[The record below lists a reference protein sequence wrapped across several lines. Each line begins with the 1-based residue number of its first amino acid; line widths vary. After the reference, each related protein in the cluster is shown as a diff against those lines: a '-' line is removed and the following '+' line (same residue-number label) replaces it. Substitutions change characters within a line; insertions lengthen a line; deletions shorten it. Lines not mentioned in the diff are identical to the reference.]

1 MAPARAHPAPVRR
14 SSGRGA
20 VPSGAVRRWWRR
32 RSHLGTHLV
41 LLLLSLITVTPYLW
55 LLSTSLKH
63 RTEVF
68 TPTPRWIPW
77 PLNPAN
83 YAEVFDRAP
92 FGLYLLNTLLV
103 VSGILAVQ
111 LVTITLAAYVFA
123 RRRFPGQTIL
133 FVLFLVQMMIPIH
146 ATFLPNFLTLRS
158 LDLLNTRVAM
168 MLPFFASGYGT
179 FLLRQ
184 AFKQIPRDL
193 EDAAVLDGC
202 GGLQFLWHVLIPLA
216 RPSLVA
222 FALISLVSHWNDY
235 LWPLIVTDTPDVRT
249 LTIGLG
255 MFVQQESG
263 ADWTLLMAA
272 TAFVT
277 APLMVIFL
285 IFQRRFIESFMFSGL
300 KG

>member
-1 MAPARAHPAPVRR
+1 
-14 SSGRGA
+14 
-20 VPSGAVRRWWRR
+20 
-32 RSHLGTHLV
+32 LG
-41 LLLLSLITVTPYLW
+41 
-55 LLSTSLKH
+55 
-63 RTEVF
+63 
-68 TPTPRWIPW
+68 
-77 PLNPAN
+77 
-83 YAEVFDRAP
+83 
-92 FGLYLLNTLLV
+92 
-103 VSGILAVQ
+103 VQ
-111 LVTITLAAYVFA
+111 LLTVTLAAYVFA
-123 RRRFPGQTIL
+123 RRKFRGADL
-133 FVLFLVQMMIPIH
+133 LFLLFLIQMMIPIH
-146 ATFLPNFLTLRS
+146 ATFLPNFLTLRN

-193 EDAAVLDGC
+193 EDAAVIDGC
-202 GGLQFLWHVLIPLA
+202 GGLRFLRHVLLPLA
-216 RPSLVA
+216 KPTLLA
-222 FALISLVSHWNDY
+222 FSLISLVSHWNDY

-285 IFQRRFIESFMFSGL
+285 VFQRRFIESFMFSGL

>member
-1 MAPARAHPAPVRR
+1 MT
-14 SSGRGA
+14 SGEQLRIWN
-20 VPSGAVRRWWRR
+20 RRWRLDR
-32 RSHLGTHLV
+32 LATHFTLGLFALV
-41 LLLLSLITVTPYLW
+41 TVTPYLW
-55 LLSTSLKH
+55 LLSTSLKL

-68 TPTPRWIPW
+68 TLTPKWIPW
-77 PLNPAN
+77 PINFGN
-83 YAEVFDRAP
+83 YREVFDRAP
-92 FGLYLLNTLLV
+92 FGIFLVNTIIV
-103 VSGILAVQ
+103 VCGILTVQ
-111 LVTITLAAYVFA
+111 LVTVTLAAYVFA
-123 RRRFPGQTIL
+123 RRKFRGADLL
-133 FVLFLVQMMIPIH
+133 FLLFLVQMMIPIH

-193 EDAAVLDGC
+193 EDAAVIDGC
-202 GGLQFLWHVLIPLA
+202 GGLRFLWHVLIPLA
-216 RPSLVA
+216 KPTLVA

-272 TAFVT
+272 TVFVT
-277 APLMVIFL
+277 APLMGIFL
-285 IFQRRFIESFMFSGL
+285 VFQRKFIESFMFSGL

>member
-1 MAPARAHPAPVRR
+1 MTLRERL
-14 SSGRGA
+14 RG
-20 VPSGAVRRWWRR
+20 WNRR
-32 RSHLGTHLV
+32 RRLNPLLTHLV
-41 LLLLSLITVTPYLW
+41 LGLVSLVTVTPYLW
-55 LLSTSLKH
+55 LLSTSLKY

-68 TPTPRWIPW
+68 TPTPQWIPW
-77 PLNPAN
+77 PINLGN

-92 FGLYLLNTLLV
+92 FGTFLVNTLIV

-111 LVTITLAAYVFA
+111 LITVTLAAYVFA
-123 RRRFPGQTIL
+123 RRAFRGADLL
-133 FVLFLVQMMIPIH
+133 FLLFLVQMMIPIH
-146 ATFLPNFLTLRS
+146 ATFLPNFLTLRH

-168 MLPFFASGYGT
+168 MVPFFASGYGT

-184 AFKQIPRDL
+184 AFKQVPREL
-193 EDAAVLDGC
+193 EDAAVMDGC
-202 GGLQFLWHVLIPLA
+202 SGLRFLWHVLIPLA
-216 RPSLVA
+216 QPTLVA
-222 FALISLVSHWNDY
+222 FGLISLVSHWNDY

-277 APLMVIFL
+277 APLVVIFL
-285 IFQRRFIESFMFSGL
+285 IFQRRFIESFMYSGL

>member
-1 MAPARAHPAPVRR
+1 VRKPHR
-14 SSGRGA
+14 LA
-20 VPSGAVRRWWRR
+20 
-32 RSHLGTHLV
+32 SHLALMAVTAV
-41 LLLLSLITVTPYLW
+41 TVTPYLW
-55 LLSTSLKH
+55 LLSTSLKE
-63 RTEVF
+63 RTAVF
-68 TPTPRWIPW
+68 TPTPQWLPW
-77 PLNPAN
+77 PVNFGN
-83 YAEVFDRAP
+83 YLELFQRAP
-92 FGLYLLNTLLV
+92 FGLYLVNTLIV

-111 LVTITLAAYVFA
+111 LVTVTLAGYVFA
-123 RRRFPGQTIL
+123 RRRFRGRDLL
-133 FVLFLVQMMIPIH
+133 FGAFLLQMMIPIH
-146 ATFLPNFLTLRS
+146 ATFVPNFLTLRT
-158 LDLLNTRVAM
+158 LDLLNSRLAM

-184 AFKQIPRDL
+184 AFRAIPRDL

-202 GGLQFLWHVLIPLA
+202 GGLRLLWHVLLPLV
-216 RPSLVA
+216 RPTLVA

-272 TAFVT
+272 TVFVT

-285 IFQRRFIESFMFSGL
+285 VFQRRFVESFMTSGL

>member
-1 MAPARAHPAPVRR
+1 MTFGEQVR
-14 SSGRGA
+14 
-20 VPSGAVRRWWRR
+20 VWTRRWRLH
-32 RSHLGTHLV
+32 RSAAHLTLGLIALV
-41 LLLLSLITVTPYLW
+41 TVTPYLW
-55 LLSTSLKH
+55 LLSTSLKF

-68 TPTPRWIPW
+68 TPTPQWIPW
-77 PLNPAN
+77 PINFGN
-83 YAEVFDRAP
+83 YAEIFDRAP
-92 FGLYLLNTLLV
+92 FGIFLINTVIV
-103 VSGILAVQ
+103 VSGILAAQ
-111 LVTITLAAYVFA
+111 LIMVTLAAYVFA
-123 RRRFPGQTIL
+123 RRRFRGSN
-133 FVLFLVQMMIPIH
+133 FLFLLFLIQMMIPIH
-146 ATFLPNFLTLRS
+146 ATFLPNFLTMRT

-184 AFKQIPRDL
+184 AFKQVPRDL
-193 EDAAVLDGC
+193 EDAAVIDGC
-202 GGLQFLWHVLIPLA
+202 GGLRFLWHVLIPLA
-216 RPSLVA
+216 KPTLVA
-222 FALISLVSHWNDY
+222 FGLISLVSHWNDY

-277 APLMVIFL
+277 APLLGVFL
-285 IFQRRFIESFMFSGL
+285 VFQRRFIESFMFSGL

>member
-1 MAPARAHPAPVRR
+1 MT
-14 SSGRGA
+14 SGEQLRIWN
-20 VPSGAVRRWWRR
+20 RRWRLDR
-32 RSHLGTHLV
+32 LATHLTLGLFALV
-41 LLLLSLITVTPYLW
+41 TVTPYLW
-55 LLSTSLKH
+55 LLSTSLKL

-68 TPTPRWIPW
+68 TLTPKWIPW
-77 PLNPAN
+77 PINFGN
-83 YAEVFDRAP
+83 YGEVFDRAP
-92 FGLYLLNTLLV
+92 FGIFLVNTIIV
-103 VSGILAVQ
+103 VCGILTVQ
-111 LVTITLAAYVFA
+111 LVTVTLAAYVFG
-123 RRRFPGQTIL
+123 RRKFRGADLL
-133 FVLFLVQMMIPIH
+133 FLLFLVQMMIPIH

-193 EDAAVLDGC
+193 EDAAVIDGC
-202 GGLQFLWHVLIPLA
+202 GGLRFLWHVLIPLA
-216 RPSLVA
+216 KPTLVA

-272 TAFVT
+272 TVFVT
-277 APLMVIFL
+277 APLMGIFL
-285 IFQRRFIESFMFSGL
+285 VFQRKFIESFMFSGL

>member
-1 MAPARAHPAPVRR
+1 MTVGEQVRIW
-14 SSGRGA
+14 S
-20 VPSGAVRRWWRR
+20 RRWRLD
-32 RSHLGTHLV
+32 HLATHL
-41 LLLLSLITVTPYLW
+41 SLGLCALVTVTPYLW
-55 LLSTSLKH
+55 LLSTSLKL

-68 TPTPRWIPW
+68 TPTPKWIPW
-77 PLNPAN
+77 PINLAN
-83 YAEVFDRAP
+83 YGEVFDRAP
-92 FGLYLLNTLLV
+92 FGIFLVNTVIV

-111 LVTITLAAYVFA
+111 LLTVTLAAYVFA
-123 RRRFPGQTIL
+123 RRKFRGADIL
-133 FVLFLVQMMIPIH
+133 FLIFLIQMMIPIH
-146 ATFLPNFLTLRS
+146 ATFLPNFLTLKS

-193 EDAAVLDGC
+193 EDAAVIDGC
-202 GGLQFLWHVLIPLA
+202 SGLRFLWHVLIPLA
-216 RPSLVA
+216 KPTLVA
-222 FALISLVSHWNDY
+222 FGLISLVSHWNDY

-285 IFQRRFIESFMFSGL
+285 VFQRKFIESFMFSGL

>member
-1 MAPARAHPAPVRR
+1 MTIGEQVRIWN
-14 SSGRGA
+14 
-20 VPSGAVRRWWRR
+20 RRHRLSR
-32 RSHLGTHLV
+32 LATHLTLALFALV
-41 LLLLSLITVTPYLW
+41 TVTPYLW
-55 LLSTSLKH
+55 LLSTSLKL

-68 TPTPRWIPW
+68 TPTPKWIPW
-77 PLNPAN
+77 PINLSN

-92 FGLYLLNTLLV
+92 FGIFLVNTILV
-103 VSGILAVQ
+103 VTGILAVQ
-111 LVTITLAAYVFA
+111 LVTVTLAAYVFA
-123 RRRFPGQTIL
+123 RRKFRGADI
-133 FVLFLVQMMIPIH
+133 LFLVFLIQMMIPIH
-146 ATFLPNFLTLRS
+146 ATFLPNFLTLRN

-193 EDAAVLDGC
+193 EDAAVIDGC
-202 GGLQFLWHVLIPLA
+202 GGLRFLWHVLVPLA
-216 RPSLVA
+216 KPTLVA

-277 APLMVIFL
+277 APLMGIFL
-285 IFQRRFIESFMFSGL
+285 VFQRKFIESFMFSGL

>member
-1 MAPARAHPAPVRR
+1 MTIAERMRTW
-14 SSGRGA
+14 S
-20 VPSGAVRRWWRR
+20 RRWRLD
-32 RSHLGTHLV
+32 HLTTHLTLGFFALV
-41 LLLLSLITVTPYLW
+41 TVTPYLW
-55 LLSTSLKH
+55 LLSTSLKL

-68 TPTPRWIPW
+68 TPTPKWIPW
-77 PLNPAN
+77 PINFGN

-92 FGLYLLNTLLV
+92 FGIFLVNTVIV

-111 LVTITLAAYVFA
+111 LLTITLAAYVFA
-123 RRRFPGQTIL
+123 RRKFRGMD
-133 FVLFLVQMMIPIH
+133 VLFLLFLIQMMIPIH
-146 ATFLPNFLTLRS
+146 ATFLPNFLTLQS
-158 LDLLNTRVAM
+158 LDLLNTRAAM

-193 EDAAVLDGC
+193 EDAAVIDGC
-202 GGLQFLWHVLIPLA
+202 SGLRFLWHVLIPLA
-216 RPSLVA
+216 KPTLVA
-222 FALISLVSHWNDY
+222 FGLISLVSHWNDY

-277 APLMVIFL
+277 APLLVIFL
-285 IFQRRFIESFMFSGL
+285 VFQRKFIESFMFSGL

>member
-1 MAPARAHPAPVRR
+1 MTRR
-14 SSGRGA
+14 ER
-20 VPSGAVRRWWRR
+20 PRIWNRRWRLD
-32 RSHLGTHLV
+32 HLGTHLILGLFALV
-41 LLLLSLITVTPYLW
+41 TVTPYLW
-55 LLSTSLKH
+55 LLSTSLKL

-68 TPTPRWIPW
+68 TPTPKWIPW
-77 PLNPAN
+77 PINFGN

-92 FGLYLLNTLLV
+92 FGMFLVNTIIV
-103 VSGILAVQ
+103 VCGILAMQ
-111 LVTITLAAYVFA
+111 LVTVTLAAYVFA
-123 RRRFPGQTIL
+123 RRKFRGADIL
-133 FVLFLVQMMIPIH
+133 FLLFLVQMMIPIH

-158 LDLLNTRVAM
+158 LDLLNTRLAM

-184 AFKQIPRDL
+184 AFKQVPRDL
-193 EDAAVLDGC
+193 EDAAVMDGC
-202 GGLQFLWHVLIPLA
+202 GGLRFLWHVLIPLA
-216 RPSLVA
+216 KPTLVA
-222 FALISLVSHWNDY
+222 FGLISLVSHWNDY

-272 TAFVT
+272 TVFVT
-277 APLMVIFL
+277 APLMGIFL
-285 IFQRRFIESFMFSGL
+285 VFQRKFIESFMFSGL

>member
-1 MAPARAHPAPVRR
+1 MRVGEQVRTW
-14 SSGRGA
+14 S
-20 VPSGAVRRWWRR
+20 RRWRLDR
-32 RSHLGTHLV
+32 LTTHLTLGV
-41 LLLLSLITVTPYLW
+41 FALVTVTPYLW
-55 LLSTSLKH
+55 LLSTSLKL

-68 TPTPRWIPW
+68 TPTPKWIPW
-77 PLNPAN
+77 PINFGN

-92 FGLYLLNTLLV
+92 FGIFLVNTVIV

-111 LVTITLAAYVFA
+111 LVTVTLAAYVFA
-123 RRRFPGQTIL
+123 RRKFRGAGL
-133 FVLFLVQMMIPIH
+133 LFLLFLIQMMIPIH

-193 EDAAVLDGC
+193 EDAAVIDGC
-202 GGLQFLWHVLIPLA
+202 GGLRFLWHVLIPLA
-216 RPSLVA
+216 KPTLVA
-222 FALISLVSHWNDY
+222 FGLISLVSHWNDY

-277 APLMVIFL
+277 APLMGIFL
-285 IFQRRFIESFMFSGL
+285 VFQRKFIESFMFSGL

>member
-1 MAPARAHPAPVRR
+1 M
-14 SSGRGA
+14 
-20 VPSGAVRRWWRR
+20 RR
-32 RSHLGTHLV
+32 RPPLLATHLIV
-41 LLLLSLITVTPYLW
+41 AVFALITVTPYLW
-55 LLSTSLKH
+55 LLSTSLKFK
-63 RTEVF
+63 TEVF
-68 TPTPRWIPW
+68 TPTPQWIPW
-77 PLNPAN
+77 PINFGN
-83 YAEVFDRAP
+83 YAEVFARAP
-92 FGLYLLNTLLV
+92 FGIFLVNTIIV
-103 VSGILAVQ
+103 VTGILAVQ
-111 LVTITLAAYVFA
+111 LVTVTLAAYVFA
-123 RRRFPGQTIL
+123 RRRFRGASLL
-133 FVLFLVQMMIPIH
+133 FLLFLVQMMIPIH

-193 EDAAVLDGC
+193 EDAAVIDGC
-202 GGLQFLWHVLIPLA
+202 GGLRFLWHVLLPLA
-216 RPSLVA
+216 KPTLVA

-277 APLMVIFL
+277 APLLIVFL
-285 IFQRRFIESFMFSGL
+285 VFQRKFIESFMFTGL

>member
-1 MAPARAHPAPVRR
+1 MRWSRR
-14 SSGRGA
+14 LGIGR
-20 VPSGAVRRWWRR
+20 
-32 RSHLGTHLV
+32 LGLHCV
-41 LLLLSLITVTPYLW
+41 LLAVAGVTITPYLW
-55 LLSTSLKH
+55 LLSTSFKV

-68 TPTPRWIPW
+68 TSTPQWIPR
-77 PLNPAN
+77 PVNLGN
-83 YAEVFDRAP
+83 YAEVFNAAP
-92 FGLYLLNTLLV
+92 FGLYLLNTVIV
-103 VSGILAVQ
+103 VSGILGVQ
-111 LVTITLAAYVFA
+111 LVTITLAAYIFA
-123 RRRFPGQTIL
+123 RRQFPGRE
-133 FVLFLVQMMIPIH
+133 FFFGLFLLQMMIPIH
-146 ATFLPNFLTLRS
+146 ATFVPNFLTLRT

-184 AFKQIPRDL
+184 AFRQVPQEL

-202 GGLQFLWHVLIPLA
+202 GALRFLWHVLLPLA
-216 RPSLVA
+216 RPTLVA
-222 FALISLVSHWNDY
+222 FGLISLVSHWNDY

-277 APLMVIFL
+277 APLMVVFL
-285 IFQRRFIESFMFSGL
+285 IFQRKFVESFMSTGL

>member
-1 MAPARAHPAPVRR
+1 MGPAGRVRMW
-14 SSGRGA
+14 S
-20 VPSGAVRRWWRR
+20 RR
-32 RSHLGTHLV
+32 RKLNQLPTHLTLALV
-41 LLLLSLITVTPYLW
+41 SLVTVTPYLW
-55 LLSTSLKH
+55 LLSTSLKF
-63 RTEVF
+63 RTDVF

-77 PLNPAN
+77 PINFGN

-92 FGLYLLNTLLV
+92 FGLFLVNTIIV
-103 VSGILAVQ
+103 VTGILAGQ
-111 LVTITLAAYVFA
+111 LVTVTLAAYVFA
-123 RRRFPGQTIL
+123 RRRFWGSNVL
-133 FVLFLVQMMIPIH
+133 FLLFLVQMMIPIH
-146 ATFLPNFLTLRS
+146 ATFLPNFLTLRT
-158 LDLLNTRVAM
+158 LDLLNTRLAM
-168 MLPFFASGYGT
+168 MLPFLASGYGT

-184 AFKQIPRDL
+184 AFKQVPREL
-193 EDAAVLDGC
+193 EDAAVIDGC
-202 GGLQFLWHVLIPLA
+202 GGLRFLRYVLIPLA
-216 RPSLVA
+216 RPTLVA

-285 IFQRRFIESFMFSGL
+285 VGQRKFIESFMFSGL

>member
-1 MAPARAHPAPVRR
+1 MTRAARRARLGAHV
-14 SSGRGA
+14 
-20 VPSGAVRRWWRR
+20 
-32 RSHLGTHLV
+32 V
-41 LLLLSLITVTPYLW
+41 LLALTGVTVTPYLW
-55 LLSTSLKH
+55 LLSTSLKE
-63 RTEVF
+63 RTAVF
-68 TPTPRWIPW
+68 TPTPQWIPW
-77 PLNPAN
+77 PVRLGN
-83 YAEVFDRAP
+83 YAEVFQRAP
-92 FGLYLLNTLLV
+92 FGLYLANTLV
-103 VSGILAVQ
+103 VVTGILAVQ

-123 RRRFPGQTIL
+123 RRRFPGRDLL
-133 FVLFLVQMMIPIH
+133 FGAFLLQMMIPIH
-146 ATFLPNFLTLRS
+146 ATFVPNFLTLRT
-158 LDLLNTRVAM
+158 LDLLNTRLAM

-184 AFKQIPRDL
+184 TFRSIPRDL

-202 GGLQFLWHVLIPLA
+202 RGLRFLWHVLLPLA
-216 RPSLVA
+216 RPTLVA
-222 FALISLVSHWNDY
+222 FGLISLVSHWNDY

-285 IFQRRFIESFMFSGL
+285 VFQRRFVESFMTSGL

>member
-1 MAPARAHPAPVRR
+1 VRAGRR
-14 SSGRGA
+14 LG
-20 VPSGAVRRWWRR
+20 V
-32 RSHLGTHLV
+32 HLGLIV
-41 LLLLSLITVTPYLW
+41 LTGVTVTPYLW
-55 LLSTSLKH
+55 LLSTSLKE
-63 RTEVF
+63 RTAVF
-68 TPTPRWIPW
+68 TPTPEWVPW
-77 PLNPAN
+77 PINFGN
-83 YAEVFDRAP
+83 YVEVFQRAP
-92 FGLYLLNTLLV
+92 FGLYLANTLIV
-103 VSGILAVQ
+103 VSGILTVQ
-111 LVTITLAAYVFA
+111 LLTITLAAYVFA
-123 RRRFPGQTIL
+123 RRRFRGRELL
-133 FVLFLVQMMIPIH
+133 FGAFLLQMMIPIH
-146 ATFLPNFLTLRS
+146 ATFVPNFLTLRT
-158 LDLLNTRVAM
+158 LDLLNTRLAM

-184 AFKQIPRDL
+184 AFRTVPREL

-202 GGLQFLWHVLIPLA
+202 GGLRFLWHVLLPLT
-216 RPSLVA
+216 RPTLVA

-285 IFQRRFIESFMFSGL
+285 VFQRRFVESFMTSGL

>member
-1 MAPARAHPAPVRR
+1 MTAGEQVRIWNRRYRLSRMA
-14 SSGRGA
+14 
-20 VPSGAVRRWWRR
+20 
-32 RSHLGTHLV
+32 THLTLGLFALV
-41 LLLLSLITVTPYLW
+41 TVTPYLW
-55 LLSTSLKH
+55 LLSTSLKL

-68 TPTPRWIPW
+68 TPTPTWIPW
-77 PLNPAN
+77 PINLGN

-92 FGLYLLNTLLV
+92 FGIFLVNTVIV
-103 VSGILAVQ
+103 VTGILAVQ

-123 RRRFPGQTIL
+123 RRKFRGADIL
-133 FVLFLVQMMIPIH
+133 FLLFLIQMMIPIH
-146 ATFLPNFLTLRS
+146 ATFLPNFLTLQN

-184 AFKQIPRDL
+184 AFKQVPRDL
-193 EDAAVLDGC
+193 EDAAVIDGC
-202 GGLQFLWHVLIPLA
+202 DGLRFLLHVLIPLA
-216 RPSLVA
+216 KPTLVA

-277 APLMVIFL
+277 APLMGIFL
-285 IFQRRFIESFMFSGL
+285 VFQRKFIESFMFSGL

>member
-1 MAPARAHPAPVRR
+1 MAPAAAAVLRGLQRR
-14 SSGRGA
+14 
-20 VPSGAVRRWWRR
+20 
-32 RSHLGTHLV
+32 HLPTHLA
-41 LLLLSLITVTPYLW
+41 LALIALVTITPYLW
-55 LLSTSLKH
+55 LLSTSLKV

-68 TPTPRWIPW
+68 TPTPQWIPW
-77 PLNPAN
+77 PPNLDN
-83 YAEVFDRAP
+83 YREVFDRAP
-92 FGLYLLNTLLV
+92 FGLYLVNTVIV
-103 VSGILAVQ
+103 VAGILAVQ

-123 RRRFPGQTIL
+123 RRRFRGQDVL

-146 ATFLPNFLTLRS
+146 ATFLPNFLTLQN
-158 LDLLNTRVAM
+158 LNLLNTRVAM

-184 AFKQIPRDL
+184 AFRQVPRDL
-193 EDAAVLDGC
+193 EDAAVIDGC
-202 GGLQFLWHVLIPLA
+202 GGLGFLWHVLVPLA
-216 RPSLVA
+216 RPTLVA

-277 APLMVIFL
+277 APLMGIFL
-285 IFQRRFIESFMFSGL
+285 VFQRKFIESFMFSGL

>member
-1 MAPARAHPAPVRR
+1 MTIGERVRILNH
-14 SSGRGA
+14 
-20 VPSGAVRRWWRR
+20 RWRLD
-32 RSHLGTHLV
+32 HLATHLTLGLFALV
-41 LLLLSLITVTPYLW
+41 TVTPYLW
-55 LLSTSLKH
+55 LLSTSLKL

-68 TPTPRWIPW
+68 TPTPKWIPW
-77 PLNPAN
+77 PINFGN

-92 FGLYLLNTLLV
+92 FGTFLVNTIIV
-103 VSGILAVQ
+103 VCGILAVQ
-111 LVTITLAAYVFA
+111 LLTVTLAAYVFA
-123 RRRFPGQTIL
+123 RRKFRGADIL
-133 FVLFLVQMMIPIH
+133 FLLFLIQMMIPIH
-146 ATFLPNFLTLRS
+146 ATFLPNFLTLKS
-158 LDLLNTRVAM
+158 LDLLNTRMAM

-193 EDAAVLDGC
+193 EDAAVIDGC
-202 GGLQFLWHVLIPLA
+202 GGLHFLWHVLIPLA
-216 RPSLVA
+216 KPTLVA
-222 FALISLVSHWNDY
+222 FGLISLVSHWNDY

-277 APLMVIFL
+277 APLMGIFL
-285 IFQRRFIESFMFSGL
+285 VFQRKFIESFMFTGL

>member
-1 MAPARAHPAPVRR
+1 MTIGERVRILNH
-14 SSGRGA
+14 
-20 VPSGAVRRWWRR
+20 RWRLD
-32 RSHLGTHLV
+32 HLATHLTLGLFALV
-41 LLLLSLITVTPYLW
+41 TVTPYLW
-55 LLSTSLKH
+55 LLSTSLKL

-68 TPTPRWIPW
+68 TPTPKWIPW
-77 PLNPAN
+77 PINFGN

-92 FGLYLLNTLLV
+92 FGTFLVNTIIV
-103 VSGILAVQ
+103 VCGILAVQ
-111 LVTITLAAYVFA
+111 LLTVTLAAYVFA
-123 RRRFPGQTIL
+123 RRKFRGADIL
-133 FVLFLVQMMIPIH
+133 FLLFLIQMMIPIQ
-146 ATFLPNFLTLRS
+146 ATFLPNFLTLKS

-193 EDAAVLDGC
+193 EDAAVIDGC
-202 GGLQFLWHVLIPLA
+202 GGLHFLWHVLIPLA
-216 RPSLVA
+216 KPTLVA
-222 FALISLVSHWNDY
+222 FGLISLVSHWNDY

-277 APLMVIFL
+277 APLMGIFL
-285 IFQRRFIESFMFSGL
+285 VFQRKFIESFMFTGL

>member
-1 MAPARAHPAPVRR
+1 MTIGEQLRIWNRRWRLGHPA
-14 SSGRGA
+14 
-20 VPSGAVRRWWRR
+20 
-32 RSHLGTHLV
+32 THLTLGLV
-41 LLLLSLITVTPYLW
+41 ALVTVTPYLW
-55 LLSTSLKH
+55 LLSTSLKL

-68 TPTPRWIPW
+68 TPRPEWIPW
-77 PLNPAN
+77 PINFGN

-92 FGLYLLNTLLV
+92 FGVFLVNTIIV
-103 VSGILAVQ
+103 VSGILVVQ
-111 LVTITLAAYVFA
+111 LVTVTLAAYVFA
-123 RRRFPGQTIL
+123 RRKFRGADIL
-133 FVLFLVQMMIPIH
+133 FLLFLIQMMIPIH
-146 ATFLPNFLTLRS
+146 ATFLPNFLTLES

-184 AFKQIPRDL
+184 AFKQVPRDL
-193 EDAAVLDGC
+193 EDAAVIDGC
-202 GGLQFLWHVLIPLA
+202 GGLRFLWHVLIPLA
-216 RPSLVA
+216 KPTLVA

-272 TAFVT
+272 TVFVT
-277 APLMVIFL
+277 APLMGIFL
-285 IFQRRFIESFMFSGL
+285 LFQRKFIESFMFSGL

>member
-1 MAPARAHPAPVRR
+1 
-14 SSGRGA
+14 
-20 VPSGAVRRWWRR
+20 
-32 RSHLGTHLV
+32 
-41 LLLLSLITVTPYLW
+41 
-55 LLSTSLKH
+55 
-63 RTEVF
+63 
-68 TPTPRWIPW
+68 
-77 PLNPAN
+77 
-83 YAEVFDRAP
+83 
-92 FGLYLLNTLLV
+92 
-103 VSGILAVQ
+103 
-111 LVTITLAAYVFA
+111 
-123 RRRFPGQTIL
+123 
-133 FVLFLVQMMIPIH
+133 MMIPIH
-146 ATFLPNFLTLRS
+146 ATFLPNFLTLQS

-193 EDAAVLDGC
+193 EDAAVIDGC
-202 GGLQFLWHVLIPLA
+202 GGLRFLWHILIPLA
-216 RPSLVA
+216 KPTLVA
-222 FALISLVSHWNDY
+222 FGLISLVSHWNDY

-277 APLMVIFL
+277 APLMGIFL
-285 IFQRRFIESFMFSGL
+285 VFQRKFIESFMFSGL

>member
-1 MAPARAHPAPVRR
+1 MTIEERVRILNH
-14 SSGRGA
+14 
-20 VPSGAVRRWWRR
+20 RWKLD
-32 RSHLGTHLV
+32 HLATHLTLGLFALV
-41 LLLLSLITVTPYLW
+41 TVTPYLW
-55 LLSTSLKH
+55 LLSTSLKL

-68 TPTPRWIPW
+68 TPTPKWIPW
-77 PLNPAN
+77 PINFGN

-92 FGLYLLNTLLV
+92 FGTFLVNTIIV
-103 VSGILAVQ
+103 VCGILAVQ
-111 LVTITLAAYVFA
+111 LLTVTLAAYVFA
-123 RRRFPGQTIL
+123 RRKFRGADIL
-133 FVLFLVQMMIPIH
+133 FLLFLIKMMIPIH
-146 ATFLPNFLTLRS
+146 ATFLPNFLTLKS
-158 LDLLNTRVAM
+158 LDLLNTRMAM

-193 EDAAVLDGC
+193 EDAAVIDGC
-202 GGLQFLWHVLIPLA
+202 GGLHFLWHVLIPLA
-216 RPSLVA
+216 KPTLVA
-222 FALISLVSHWNDY
+222 FGLISLVSHWNDY

-277 APLMVIFL
+277 APLMGIFL
-285 IFQRRFIESFMFSGL
+285 VFQRKFIESFMFTGL

>member
-1 MAPARAHPAPVRR
+1 MTPGERW
-14 SSGRGA
+14 RG
-20 VPSGAVRRWWRR
+20 WHRR
-32 RSHLGTHLV
+32 RRLNPLLTHLV
-41 LLLLSLITVTPYLW
+41 LGLVSLVTVTPYLW
-55 LLSTSLKH
+55 LLSTSLKY

-68 TPTPRWIPW
+68 TPTPQWIPW
-77 PLNPAN
+77 PINLGN

-92 FGLYLLNTLLV
+92 FGMFLVNTVLV

-111 LVTITLAAYVFA
+111 LVTVTLAAYVFA
-123 RRRFPGQTIL
+123 RRTFRGADLL
-133 FVLFLVQMMIPIH
+133 FLLFLVQMMIPIH

-184 AFKQIPRDL
+184 AFRQVPREL
-193 EDAAVLDGC
+193 EDAAVMDGC
-202 GGLQFLWHVLIPLA
+202 GGPRFLWHVLVPLA
-216 RPSLVA
+216 RPTLVA
-222 FALISLVSHWNDY
+222 FGLISLVSHWNDY

-277 APLMVIFL
+277 APLLGIFL
-285 IFQRRFIESFMFSGL
+285 IFQRKFVESFMFSGL

>member
-1 MAPARAHPAPVRR
+1 MTIGERVRILNH
-14 SSGRGA
+14 
-20 VPSGAVRRWWRR
+20 RWRLD
-32 RSHLGTHLV
+32 HLATHLTLGLFALV
-41 LLLLSLITVTPYLW
+41 TVTPYLW
-55 LLSTSLKH
+55 LLSTSLKL

-68 TPTPRWIPW
+68 TPTPKWIPW
-77 PLNPAN
+77 PINFGN

-92 FGLYLLNTLLV
+92 FGTFLVNTIIV
-103 VSGILAVQ
+103 VCGILAVQ
-111 LVTITLAAYVFA
+111 LLTVTLAAYVFA
-123 RRRFPGQTIL
+123 RRKFRGADIL
-133 FVLFLVQMMIPIH
+133 FLLFLIQMMIPIH
-146 ATFLPNFLTLRS
+146 ATFLPNFLTLKS

-193 EDAAVLDGC
+193 EDAAVIDGC
-202 GGLQFLWHVLIPLA
+202 GGLHFLWHVLIPLA
-216 RPSLVA
+216 KPTLVA
-222 FALISLVSHWNDY
+222 FGLISLVSHWNDY

-277 APLMVIFL
+277 APLMGIFL
-285 IFQRRFIESFMFSGL
+285 VFQRKFIESFMFTGL

>member
-1 MAPARAHPAPVRR
+1 MRLLDRARA
-14 SSGRGA
+14 
-20 VPSGAVRRWWRR
+20 WNRR
-32 RSHLGTHLV
+32 RRLNLLAAHLV
-41 LLLLSLITVTPYLW
+41 LSLCALVTVTPYLW
-55 LLSTSLKH
+55 LLSTSLKFK
-63 RTEVF
+63 TDVF

-77 PLNPAN
+77 PINWGN

-92 FGLYLLNTLLV
+92 FGVFLVNTLIV
-103 VSGILAVQ
+103 VGGILAVQ
-111 LVTITLAAYVFA
+111 LVTVTLAAYVFA
-123 RRRFPGQTIL
+123 RRRFRGSNVL
-133 FVLFLVQMMIPIH
+133 FMLFLVQMMIPIH

-184 AFKQIPRDL
+184 AFKQVPREL
-193 EDAAVLDGC
+193 EDAAVMDGC
-202 GGLQFLWHVLIPLA
+202 GGLRFLWHVLVPLA
-216 RPSLVA
+216 RPTLVA
-222 FALISLVSHWNDY
+222 FGLISLVSHWNDY

-277 APLMVIFL
+277 APLMLIFL
-285 IFQRRFIESFMFSGL
+285 VFQRKFIESFMFSGL

>member
-1 MAPARAHPAPVRR
+1 MSRVA
-14 SSGRGA
+14 
-20 VPSGAVRRWWRR
+20 WRR
-32 RSHLGTHLV
+32 RLRLNPLATHLV
-41 LLLLSLITVTPYLW
+41 VGLVALVTVTPYLW
-55 LLSTSLKH
+55 LLSTSLKFK
-63 RTEVF
+63 TEVF

-77 PLNPAN
+77 PINWGN
-83 YAEVFDRAP
+83 YAEMFDRAP
-92 FGLYLLNTLLV
+92 FGVFLINTLIV
-103 VSGILAVQ
+103 VCGILAVQ
-111 LVTITLAAYVFA
+111 LVTVTLAAYVFA
-123 RRRFPGQTIL
+123 RRRFRGSNVL
-133 FVLFLVQMMIPIH
+133 FMLFLVQMMIPIH

-158 LDLLNTRVAM
+158 LDLLNTRMAM

-184 AFKQIPRDL
+184 AFKQVPREL
-193 EDAAVLDGC
+193 EDAAVIDGC
-202 GGLQFLWHVLIPLA
+202 GGPRFLWHVLIPLA
-216 RPSLVA
+216 RPTLVA
-222 FALISLVSHWNDY
+222 FGLISLVSHWNDY

-277 APLMVIFL
+277 APLLLIFL
-285 IFQRRFIESFMFSGL
+285 VFQRKFIESFMFSGL